1 MYSETMINYALSA
14 TWYNEQNVE
23 ILTAVDTKHAR
34 VEVGVNVRQ
43 KCICLSNLNFV
54 QETSFLPAMPV

>member
-34 VEVGVNVRQ
+34 VEVGVNVR
-43 KCICLSNLNFV
+43 
-54 QETSFLPAMPV
+54 